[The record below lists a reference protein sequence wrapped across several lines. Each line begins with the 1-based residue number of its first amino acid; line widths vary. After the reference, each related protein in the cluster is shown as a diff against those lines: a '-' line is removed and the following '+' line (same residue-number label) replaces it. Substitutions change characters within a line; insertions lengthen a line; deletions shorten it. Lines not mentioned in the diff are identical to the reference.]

1 MASQGLKA
9 AYHCYKSTILNIG
22 NGGSQRR
29 TDARAARG
37 FACFGVA
44 RTSCRHARL
53 GLLSRPLR
61 TSVFDRGGRPRRRLY
76 RRKCDAMGALRHDWS
91 LGDRLRYLRA
101 DFGRSHRLSLRP
113 ASTQDRRRQRS
124 PPANT
129 ATPGALNADSAWGQA
144 RTQLGDA
151 AAGLGTRRLEQVR
164 RRHGQVESPI
174 GHAAARHPQ
183 LTVELRATRQA
194 RMVPRPSSTA
204 PRSGRHSWRLR
215 KPE

>member
-151 AAGLGTRRLEQVR
+151 ELASGHDDWSKFGDAMDKLKVLLDTPPVTRN
-164 RRHGQVESPI
+164 
-174 GHAAARHPQ
+174 
-183 LTVELRATRQA
+183 
-194 RMVPRPSSTA
+194 
-204 PRSGRHSWRLR
+204 
-215 KPE
+215 